1 MDCSTS
7 GFPVLHYLQSLLKLM
22 LVMLSKHLIFCCP
35 LLLNYALD
43 NSKRSR
49 IGRELAGCGLVL
61 SGTYWG
67 IIVPAVL

>member
-1 MDCSTS
+1 MSIE
-7 GFPVLHYLQSLLKLM
+7 
-22 LVMLSKHLIFCCP
+22 LVMLSNHLILCCP
-35 LLLNYALD
+35 LLLLNYALD

-67 IIVPAVL
+67 ITVPAVLWKRMCFLQLEL